1 MSAEKDT
8 GNVSSNPY
16 YLTLLLMKMR
26 AFLFTALLGSGLLFT
41 ACGGNHEETTTPPN
55 DTTVVV
61 TTPAPTDTIQVA
73 DTTGR

>member
-1 MSAEKDT
+1 
-8 GNVSSNPY
+8 
-16 YLTLLLMKMR
+16 MKMR